1 MPTFGK
7 RSLENLALVDHRLI
21 EIARRVIPYKDFSVL
36 SGFRGKA
43 EQEDC
48 LKDGRSTKPWPESTH
63 NFNAL
68 GRISP
73 PSCGVDVAPY
83 FKERPHIRWEDKNEF
98 ILLAGRF
105 QQAADHLG
113 YEIRWGGNW
122 DQDDD
127 ALDDQTF
134 QDLGHFEIVGK
145 GNK

>member
-83 FKERPHIRWEDKNEF
+83 FNGKIRMNLYCWLGGFSRPPI
-98 ILLAGRF
+98 I
-105 QQAADHLG
+105 
-113 YEIRWGGNW
+113 
-122 DQDDD
+122 
-127 ALDDQTF
+127 
-134 QDLGHFEIVGK
+134 
-145 GNK
+145 